1 MIKEKLRPF
10 TYYELMGLDRG
21 CTTLDINNKY
31 EKLKKIY
38 ISENTML
45 REVFDDEGLFIFNTL
60 MEHVHKTLSDPELRR
75 EYDMEIDEHLGS
87 LEESFPETFILSDV
101 VRRYNRSKKGPA
113 RLIKKDVYGR
123 DAEKKKPSEDLDFID
138 INEVFKKHSED
149 IVDGEKLKQIREE
162 AGISLKSIISSTK
175 ISSFVI
181 NAIEGNEYESLPAEI
196 YVKGFLRNYC
206 KAIKINTEH
215 SEKIIKD
222 YISLMKTQAPIQK
235 DNSEE

>member
-1 MIKEKLRPF
+1 MKKEKLRPF

-21 CTTLDINNKY
+21 CTTLDINNQY
-31 EKLKKIY
+31 EKLKRIY
-38 ISENTML
+38 VSENTTL

-60 MEHVHKTLSDPELRR
+60 IDQVHKQLSDSELRR

-113 RLIKKDVYGR
+113 KLIKKDVYGR
-123 DAEKKKPSEDLDFID
+123 DAEKKKSVEDLDFVD
-138 INEVFKKHSED
+138 INKIFEKYADD
-149 IVDGEKLKQIREE
+149 IIDGDKLRQIREE
-162 AGISLKSIISSTK
+162 SGISLKSIISNTK

-181 NAIEGNEYESLPAEI
+181 NAIEADSYDKLPAQI

-206 KAIKINTEH
+206 KAIKIKNEYG
-215 SEKIIKD
+215 EKVIKD
-222 YISLMKTQAPIQK
+222 YISLMTAQK
-235 DNSEE
+235 HVEESTEE